1 MYFTY
6 VLRSRKDK
14 MFYSEFIEDL
24 EQRLDK
30 HSKGAVQSTKNR
42 RPLYLIYYEACIK
55 KDDAIR
61 REKYFKTHYRKMFLH
76 KRLNSY
82 LAG

>member
-30 HSKGAVQSTKNR
+30 NSKGAVQSTKNR
-42 RPLYLIYYEACIK
+42 ITGFVLL
-55 KDDAIR
+55 
-61 REKYFKTHYRKMFLH
+61 RENHDKQI
-76 KRLNSY
+76 
-82 LAG
+82 